1 MGTQLAAYAW
11 LQAQS
16 RWESEAD
23 CAFQPRA
30 HSTCPSENRDIRQ
43 KRLPRSPDRPGHTSL
58 SAKPPGD
65 CFAVPRPS
73 SSSCRW
79 SYRTRPTT
87 AADHRP
93 LPLRRDRS
101 SAPSSSLLAA
111 RESVQV
117 YMPPTRTRAR
127 MKEEVPPSVSA
138 ATQASSPPEPPS
150 SASRETIVTA
160 PAIDTTPNT
169 SPTFQAGSK
178 TPSRRVL
185 RLKCPSC
192 SDYPDGFRSEHELRR
207 HTNRVHRKTRK
218 VWMTIDTSPDKSFLA
233 NCKSCQTGKRYN
245 ECYNAASHLRRMH
258 FHPHKRGER
267 KMTAAEARRGG
278 KPGDLDPP
286 MDVLKA
292 NWLREVDEILGDD
305 NEPTGEDVDNA
316 SMSPPQMHPP
326 PRAQPQPPMQAPPQ
340 IPPLLQPLLQPQP
353 PALQQPTTNISDG
366 KAPPTPTTPST
377 RSMAI
382 DSIVDKMD
390 AS

>member
-1 MGTQLAAYAW
+1 MKEAA
-11 LQAQS
+11 S
-16 RWESEAD
+16 
-23 CAFQPRA
+23 
-30 HSTCPSENRDIRQ
+30 
-43 KRLPRSPDRPGHTSL
+43 
-58 SAKPPGD
+58 SARK
-65 CFAVPRPS
+65 A
-73 SSSCRW
+73 
-79 SYRTRPTT
+79 TT
-87 AADHRP
+87 APVSDALSPVHP
-93 LPLRRDRS
+93 LP
-101 SAPSSSLLAA
+101 
-111 RESVQV
+111 
-117 YMPPTRTRAR
+117 PP
-127 MKEEVPPSVSA
+127 P
-138 ATQASSPPEPPS
+138 
-150 SASRETIVTA
+150 RETIVTA
-160 PAIDTTPNT
+160 PTLDTTPTT
-169 SPTFQAGSK
+169 SPTFQPNSK
-178 TPSRRVL
+178 TPTRRVL
-185 RLKCPSC
+185 RLKCPMC

-218 VWMTIDTSPDKSFLA
+218 VWVTIDTSPDKSFLA

-305 NEPTGEDVDNA
+305 NEPLGEDAESV
-316 SMSPPQMHPP
+316 SLSPT
-326 PRAQPQPPMQAPPQ
+326 QPQQSHP
-340 IPPLLQPLLQPQP
+340 LQPQLQP
-353 PALQQPTTNISDG
+353 PTLQQSAITKTEG